1 MCNKKKLDKIKAM
14 IIVAN
19 AQKKHRRIFIGE
31 RLGFIFVQSVML
43 IIQQVRNNYAYLLL
57 ANRFNVC

>member
-1 MCNKKKLDKIKAM
+1 MLK
-14 IIVAN
+14 
-19 AQKKHRRIFIGE
+19 KKHRRIFIGE